1 MDVSAL
7 ITALHEQGLLLG
19 DAADRAGLAA
29 PVPTCPSWTVRD
41 LLLHIS
47 GVHRWAALVVRE
59 GRDAPPDIDQ
69 PYDVV
74 ARLPTDDVLL
84 DWYRDGHAELEH
96 ALRAAPPDLACWTF
110 LPAPSPLAF
119 WARRQAHETTVHRVD
134 ADRATGPGVSAPVPA
149 ELAEDG
155 IDELLT
161 CFVAG
166 RSRRLRADADRTLHV
181 HATDTDAH
189 WQLWIGSSTP
199 KADRVVGD
207 EPADM
212 TVRGPAEQL
221 YLALWNRLPWDG
233 LTVTGDSTA
242 AAVAQLW
249 SSSVHI
255 RWS

>member
-7 ITALHEQGLLLG
+7 ITALHDQGLLLG

-29 PVPTCPSWTVRD
+29 TVPTCPGWTVRD
-41 LLLHIS
+41 LLLHVG

-59 GRDAPPDIDQ
+59 GRDAPPDLDQ

-74 ARLPTDDVLL
+74 ARLPADDVLL

-96 ALRAAPPDLACWTF
+96 ALRAAPPDLACWAF

-119 WARRQAHETTVHRVD
+119 WARRQAHETSVHRVD
-134 ADRATGPGVSAPVPA
+134 ADRATGPGVSAPVPSD
-149 ELAEDG
+149 LADDG
-155 IDELLT
+155 VDELLT
-161 CFVAG
+161 GFLSG
-166 RSRRLRADADRTLHV
+166 RGRRLRAKTDRTLH
-181 HATDTDAH
+181 ATDTNSH
-189 WQLWIGSSTP
+189 WQVWIGPSAP
-199 KADRVVGD
+199 KASRVVGD
-207 EPADM
+207 EAADM

-233 LTVTGDSTA
+233 LAVTGDST
-242 AAVAQLW
+242 VAQVAELW
-249 SSSVHI
+249 SSGVHI